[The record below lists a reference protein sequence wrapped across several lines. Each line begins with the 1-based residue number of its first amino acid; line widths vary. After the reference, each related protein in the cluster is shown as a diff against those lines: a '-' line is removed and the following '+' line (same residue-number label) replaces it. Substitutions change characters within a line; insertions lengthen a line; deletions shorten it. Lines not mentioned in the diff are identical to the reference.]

1 MFRSTSTSHSTTVAK
16 AVVAAAALTA
26 GLAGFLIS
34 ASPEA
39 KADAPAISTFAK
51 ADRLPVVPKACS
63 LTGWPNYEAGC
74 YFDRRTPS
82 TEART
87 VRMIALR

>member
-1 MFRSTSTSHSTTVAK
+1 MFQILSTSRTGALSK
-16 AVVAAAALTA
+16 GIVAASALVA

-34 ASPEA
+34 VAPQA
-39 KADAPAISTFAK
+39 KAETPAPTMLAK
-51 ADRLPVVPKACS
+51 ADRLPVSAKACS
-63 LTGWPNYEAGC
+63 LTGWPNYEANC

-82 TEART
+82 AEART